1 MDEVK
6 KETVASEESGKVS
19 EPAKAE
25 ETNRAAQEDVGSRG
39 EGDKGEVSKEEA
51 KKEDST
57 DYRVAYEK
65 SLKELQEA
73 QKLIGRQGDELGH
86 LRKGSAPKKEEPK
99 KMTAEEKLT
108 LFATDPDRY
117 ERLIVDQ
124 AKSEAISAFRDL
136 QKESE
141 AERALFD
148 TYPEMRDEE
157 SPLFKKTVEIMREN
171 REAFAKAGKSSY
183 SLAVELAKH
192 RLNSPEK
199 IKAEAEKEIKDNI
212 KKVTREVAT
221 ETKSPEGGKATGSV
235 AVKLLGRELSDREK
249 KILAST
255 GVAIEDLDG
264 DISYDSI
271 IRKGGKK

>member
-1 MDEVK
+1 MDEVVN

-25 ETNRAAQEDVGSRG
+25 ETNRAAQEDVGSKVD
-39 EGDKGEVSKEEA
+39 GDKGEVNKEEA

-73 QKLIGRQGDELGH
+73 QKLIGRQGDELGQ
-86 LRKGSAPKKEEPK
+86 LRKGAIPKKEEPK

-108 LFATDPDRY
+108 LFATDPEKY

-124 AKSEAISAFRDL
+124 AKAEAISAFRDL

-141 AERALFD
+141 AERVLFD
-148 TYPEMRDEE
+148 SYPEMRDKE

-171 REAFAKAGKSSY
+171 KDTFEKAGKSSY
-183 SLAVELAKH
+183 SLAVRLAAH
-192 RLNSPEK
+192 ELNSPEK

-221 ETKSPEGGKATGSV
+221 EVKSPAGKSTGSV
-235 AVKLLGRELSDREK
+235 ATKLIGRELTDREK

-255 GVAIEDLDG
+255 GVLIEDLDG
-264 DISYDSI
+264 DISFDSI
-271 IRKGGKK
+271 VKKGGKK